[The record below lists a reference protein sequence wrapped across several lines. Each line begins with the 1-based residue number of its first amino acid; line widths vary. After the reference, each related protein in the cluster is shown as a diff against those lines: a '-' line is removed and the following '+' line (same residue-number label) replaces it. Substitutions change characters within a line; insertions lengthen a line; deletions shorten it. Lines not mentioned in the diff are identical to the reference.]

1 MVTKNVAAFSVR
13 ELDNQNAVIPFRT
26 SQIATSSNY
35 ISGNGGTFTFH
46 ASGFVNRANVRQF
59 MFVGNGLGPT
69 NYNVEF
75 FMTSSL
81 VSSERQYFN
90 QNIDLRTTDLPQ
102 QSILIFDN
110 DRTECL
116 HGKIT
121 NNTTSGYWS
130 GMWMQYIDIR
140 YNRMLEVS

>member
-1 MVTKNVAAFSVR
+1 MYHTTR
-13 ELDNQNAVIPFRT
+13 EIINQSRIERFRT
-26 SQIATSSNY
+26 SQIAASNT

-46 ASGFVNRANVRQF
+46 ASSFCNIANVRQF
-59 MFVGNGLGPT
+59 MIVGNGVAPT

-90 QNIDLRTTDLPQ
+90 QNINLRTTDLPNQ
-102 QSILIFDN
+102 PISIFDT
-110 DRTECL
+110 DKSDCL

-121 NNTTSGYWS
+121 NNATSS
-130 GMWMQYIDIR
+130 MHLDYIELR
-140 YNRMLEVS
+140 FNRMLSVSG